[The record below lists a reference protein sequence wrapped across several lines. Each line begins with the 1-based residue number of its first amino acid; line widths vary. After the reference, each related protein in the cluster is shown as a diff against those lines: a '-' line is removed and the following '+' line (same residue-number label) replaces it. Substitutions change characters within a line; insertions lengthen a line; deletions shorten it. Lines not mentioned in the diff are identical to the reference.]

1 MLTRAYDAIMA
12 SLQVPMFIS
21 VNTDYNTSAIDDSVL
36 NCKDYSGYVRTIQ
49 CPGYVSSSSWSNC
62 NVPGAST
69 PFACFYISYNLSYV
83 IPDEDATEPA
93 YEDYSGVN
101 NAPAGWSLASSIYG
115 FEKYYDETTK
125 EIVCTVTIMWQNT
138 SGSTKTVY
146 GVKVMNV
153 HSYRSSYA
161 STSTNNGYFLVCREH
176 FAAPIVVENNSI
188 ISLSFTWRV
197 GRAGLVA
204 ATAASASA

>member
-1 MLTRAYDAIMA
+1 
-12 SLQVPMFIS
+12 MFMG
-21 VNTDYNTSAIDDSVL
+21 VTTDFNTSAIDDSVL
-36 NCKDYSGYVRTIQ
+36 NCKDYSGNVRAIL
-49 CPGYVSSSSWSNC
+49 CPGCVSSSNWSNSSV
-62 NVPGAST
+62 NAASF
-69 PFACFYISYNLSYV
+69 PFASFQSNYGNSYV

-101 NAPAGWSLASSIYG
+101 KTPAGWSLASSMYG

-125 EIVCTVTIMWQNT
+125 EIVCTATIMWQNT

-146 GVKVMNV
+146 GVKVMDV
-153 HSYRSSYA
+153 HPYRTNINTSS
-161 STSTNNGYFLVCREH
+161 SNGYFLVCREH
-176 FAAPIVVENNSI
+176 FSDPIAVENNSI